1 MLDSIAMNKIS
12 LEELFVIK
20 VPRFS
25 TIGFLF
31 CIVMSMYLYKGGVY
45 HMISGDG
52 IPMCPGDSCVHEGH
66 LTERYL
72 FFKNF
77 LSDLGRTQ
85 THSGQLNFHS
95 SLLFNMAL
103 TFGGITYILFYIFL
117 KDLFPNKILAK
128 IGSLLGICGAIS
140 LIGVACTPADK
151 FLVPHIFANESIF
164 RFFFL
169 STIIYSW
176 LMYKNDLIENKYLIG
191 NVIFIVSLF
200 SYILIL
206 AYGPKPHE
214 PGGLEFQAVS
224 QKFILLNFLLSIV
237 TQTMAYD
244 KLID

>member
-1 MLDSIAMNKIS
+1 MNKIS
-12 LEELFVIK
+12 LEKLFVINL
-20 VPRFS
+20 PRLS
-25 TIGFLF
+25 MIGFMF
-31 CIVMSMYLYKGGVY
+31 CVLMSMYLYKGGVY
-45 HMISGDG
+45 HMISADG
-52 IPMCPGDSCVHEGH
+52 IPMCPGNSCIDEGH
-66 LTERYL
+66 WTEGYL

-85 THSGQLNFHS
+85 THSGQLYFHS

-103 TFGGITYILFYIFL
+103 TLAGITYILFYIFL

-128 IGSLLGICGAIS
+128 LGSLLGICGAVS
-140 LIGVACTPADK
+140 FIGVAFTPADE
-151 FLVPHIFANESIF
+151 FIVPHIMANESIF

-176 LMYKNDLIENKYLIG
+176 LMYKNDLIDNKYLIG

-206 AYGPKPHE
+206 AYGPKPYE

-224 QKFILLNFLLSIV
+224 QKFIMLNFFLSIM

>member
-12 LEELFVIK
+12 LEKLFVINL
-20 VPRFS
+20 PRFLM
-25 TIGFLF
+25 IGFMF
-31 CIVMSMYLYKGGVY
+31 CVLMSMYLYKGGVY
-45 HMISGDG
+45 HMISADG
-52 IPMCPGDSCVHEGH
+52 IPMCPGNSCIDDGHWTEG
-66 LTERYL
+66 YL

-77 LSDLGRTQ
+77 LSDLGRTK

-103 TFGGITYILFYIFL
+103 TLGGITYILFYIFL

-128 IGSLLGICGAIS
+128 LGSLLGICGAVS
-140 LIGVACTPADK
+140 FIGVAFTPADE
-151 FLVPHIFANESIF
+151 FIVPHIMANESIF

-176 LMYKNDLIENKYLIG
+176 LMYKSDLIDNKYLIG
-191 NVIFIVSLF
+191 NIIFIVSLF
-200 SYILIL
+200 AYILIL
-206 AYGPKPHE
+206 SYGPKPYE

-224 QKFILLNFLLSIV
+224 QKFIMLNFFLSII

-244 KLID
+244 KLIE

>member
-1 MLDSIAMNKIS
+1 MNKIS
-12 LEELFVIK
+12 LEKLFVIK
-20 VPRFS
+20 LPRFS
-25 TIGFLF
+25 MIIFMF
-31 CIVMSMYLYKGGVY
+31 CIIISMYLYKGGVY
-45 HMISGDG
+45 HMISSDG
-52 IPMCPGDSCVHEGH
+52 IPMCPGENCIDEGH
-66 LTERYL
+66 WTNGYL

-103 TFGGITYILFYIFL
+103 SLGGVTYILFYFFL

-128 IGSLLGICGAIS
+128 LGSLLGICGAIS
-140 LIGVACTPADK
+140 FIGVAFTPADK
-151 FLVPHIFANESIF
+151 FIVSHIIANEYIF

-169 STIIYSW
+169 STVIYSW
-176 LMYKNDLIENKYLIG
+176 LMYKNELIENKYLIG
-191 NVIFIVSLF
+191 NIIFILSLF

-206 AYGPKPHE
+206 AYGPKPYE

-224 QKFILLNFLLSIV
+224 QKFIMLNFFLSIV
-237 TQTMAYD
+237 SQTMAYN